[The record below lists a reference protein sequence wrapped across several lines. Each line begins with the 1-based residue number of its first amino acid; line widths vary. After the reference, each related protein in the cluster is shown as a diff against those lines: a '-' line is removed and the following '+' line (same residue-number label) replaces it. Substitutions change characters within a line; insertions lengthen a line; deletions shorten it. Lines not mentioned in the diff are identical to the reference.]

1 LFVWPTVLGSHS
13 YLPLRTNKHVLGTNI
28 SHLFPPGVE
37 RVSGREDRVDQI
49 PQFPLLEDLAVHS
62 ATIYHLVPQ
71 EIGVVLVADL
81 PKEILTDASPPLPQN
96 SVLVN
101 L

>member
-1 LFVWPTVLGSHS
+1 
-13 YLPLRTNKHVLGTNI
+13 
-28 SHLFPPGVE
+28 VE

-49 PQFPLLEDLAVHS
+49 PEFALLEDLAVHS

-101 L
+101 LRLIGRKMFYPYFSPDSCVYHFLN